1 MSEGLFYKDN
11 KTGKKMAKEFWS
23 SNLSDEQIMK
33 IKDSIIKKHIMSQ
46 PSEAQ
51 EMPKVV
57 LSLDEFLE
65 LSKNITELELVEEKA
80 QIDNNTFKNISEMQ
94 DEISDLKSNIEVF
107 KQKMKKLNS
116 EGKIDDTIDYMIKI
130 TQAEKQIEYLTN
142 QLEQIRDYN

>member
-1 MSEGLFYKDN
+1 
-11 KTGKKMAKEFWS
+11 
-23 SNLSDEQIMK
+23 
-33 IKDSIIKKHIMSQ
+33 MSQ